1 MVKKKPP
8 PAKPYDPYNPYGSHS
23 LPWFQQQANQRAA
36 GDTTAAV
43 AALPSAAFYTDS
55 AAQLAK
61 ALQGIQGQQ
70 SQVAAA
76 GTPLYQQ
83 AFDSASGAAN
93 KAAMTGGGTGVQAT
107 PGGGSLVGAL
117 GATMAQALS
126 GGQSA
131 AVARGRNDV
140 LARAG
145 QESAIRAK
153 QPGAA
158 AAYLK
163 EMTDTA
169 LQARV
174 AQFNQQLAQSQF
186 GLNASNIATDNTI
199 AQQNAD
205 TSAARAAAAA
215 SASANTAAAR
225 TSAADQKLKDKKIAG
240 VQARLEAWTKPT
252 KRPSGQNIYT
262 FAPPGV
268 AAFEVTAKDGP
279 GALALAM
286 QHLTAQGVT
295 GLTGTQVGGYLKSTK
310 QVLADKAQKTN
321 RDAYKIALRQL
332 SGPGGVFSK
341 KEAQRW
347 LRDYFGVSQ
356 TGPLQL

>member
-1 MVKKKPP
+1 MAIKKKKRP
-8 PAKPYDPYNPYGSHS
+8 PAAPYDPYSPYGNHT
-23 LPWFQQQANQRAA
+23 LPWYQTQANQRATQ
-36 GDTTAAV
+36 DTNAQV
-43 AALPSAAFYTDS
+43 AALPSSQFYTDS
-55 AAQLAK
+55 ASQLAK
-61 ALQGIQGQQ
+61 ALGGIQSQQ
-70 SQVAAA
+70 SMVASA

-83 AFDSASGAAN
+83 AFDSATGAAN
-93 KAAMTGGGTGVQAT
+93 KAAMTSGGTGVTAT

-145 QESAIRAK
+145 QETAIRAK
-153 QPGAA
+153 QPSAA

-174 AQFNQQLAQSQF
+174 ARFNEQLANSQF
-186 GLNASNIATDNTI
+186 GLQASNIATDNQI

-205 TSAARAAAAA
+205 TSASRAA
-215 SASANTAAAR
+215 STDAAR
-225 TSAADQKLKDKKIAG
+225 QSATQQKLIDKKLAA
-240 VQARLEAWTKPT
+240 VTKRLEGWTKPVKKVT
-252 KRPSGQNIYT
+252 GNLYT

-268 AAFEVTAKDGP
+268 PAFEISAKDGP
-279 GALALAM
+279 AALALAI
-286 QHLTAQGVT
+286 QHLTAQGVK

-310 QVLADKAQKTN
+310 PVTTDVPQKSK

-332 SGPGGVFSK
+332 SGPGGVMTK

-347 LRDYFGVSQ
+347 LRDYFGVSP